1 MDAERRNLLIAEKQS
16 QITHYIGVLERYQA
30 SSASGRWYDQGRRHL
45 EDLKAE
51 LAALQVE

>member
-1 MDAERRNLLIAEKQS
+1 MDTEHRNLLIAEKEAE
-16 QITHYIGVLERYQA
+16 IVHYIGVLERYQA